1 MRARTFVEA
10 ALKQAVHDLGWTW
23 PEKATI
29 EAPKRPEHGDMATNV
44 AMVLPKE
51 AGSNPRA
58 RAQALQERLLASC
71 ADDLAA
77 VDVAGPGFLNLTLS
91 PAFWQGTVARVL
103 QDANFGASSLGQGKK
118 AQVEYVSANPTG
130 PLHIGHGRGAA
141 VGDALARILRFA
153 GYAVHTEYYLNDAG
167 RQMRL
172 LGLSVWVRYQQ
183 LCGRQVPF
191 PEDGYQGDYIGDI
204 AARIRQERGDE
215 LLTWSEEDARELC
228 YQEGMNEILAGIRHD
243 LEVFRAEHQV
253 WFSEKSLVDGGV
265 VEATLADLQAKGLA
279 YEKDGA
285 LWFASSRFGDDKDR
299 VLRKSDGSLTYF
311 ASDIAYHAHKIG
323 RGFDLM
329 IDVWGADHHGY
340 IPRMKAAVAAL
351 GRDPE
356 CLQVILVQ
364 LVNLLRDGQQIAMS
378 TRAGTFETLADV
390 CAEVGVDAAR
400 FLFLSRKSDA
410 HLDFDLEVVKRQSMD
425 NPVFYVQYAH
435 ARIRS
440 LQRKAREMGIALPEV
455 ADPTLLGLLA
465 TAEDK
470 ALLKAL
476 DAFGDA
482 VELAARTLSPHH
494 ISYYLM
500 DLAGQLHR
508 YYTEHPVLSVED
520 AGLRDARLLL
530 LEAVRRVL
538 ARGLD
543 LLGVDAPLRM

>member
-1 MRARTFVEA
+1 
-10 ALKQAVHDLGWTW
+10 
-23 PEKATI
+23 
-29 EAPKRPEHGDMATNV
+29 
-44 AMVLPKE
+44 
-51 AGSNPRA
+51 
-58 RAQALQERLLASC
+58 
-71 ADDLAA
+71 
-77 VDVAGPGFLNLTLS
+77 
-91 PAFWQGTVARVL
+91 
-103 QDANFGASSLGQGKK
+103 
-118 AQVEYVSANPTG
+118 
-130 PLHIGHGRGAA
+130 
-141 VGDALARILRFA
+141 
-153 GYAVHTEYYLNDAG
+153 
-167 RQMRL
+167 
-172 LGLSVWVRYQQ
+172 
-183 LCGRQVPF
+183 
-191 PEDGYQGDYIGDI
+191 
-204 AARIRQERGDE
+204 
-215 LLTWSEEDARELC
+215 
-228 YQEGMNEILAGIRHD
+228 
-243 LEVFRAEHQV
+243 
-253 WFSEKSLVDGGV
+253 
-265 VEATLADLQAKGLA
+265 
-279 YEKDGA
+279 
-285 LWFASSRFGDDKDR
+285 
-299 VLRKSDGSLTYF
+299 
-311 ASDIAYHAHKIG
+311 
-323 RGFDLM
+323 
-329 IDVWGADHHGY
+329 
-340 IPRMKAAVAAL
+340 MKAAVAAL

-455 ADPTLLGLLA
+455 
-465 TAEDK
+465 
-470 ALLKAL
+470 
-476 DAFGDA
+476 
-482 VELAARTLSPHH
+482 ELAARTLSPHH